1 MPVCSRC
8 SVSSALPGVQWAR
21 RWYCSAACAHAD
33 GDRSACTQDCGCT
46 VYARRRRL
54 LRDHRYNM
62 RIMEQVIDHN
72 DLSDELDD
80 LLIRFTGNTNFWL
93 GDHPFMDEPSDTED
107 PEQTLRAAN
116 AALRSEAADQS
127 TMVQAVQQALEY
139 DRMRADVE
147 HARMA
152 LEDMRSHLM
161 RAAAP
166 N

>member
-1 MPVCSRC
+1 MSVCSRC
-8 SVSSALPGVQWAR
+8 SVSSALPGLRWQN
-21 RWYCSAACAHAD
+21 RWYCSAACSHAD

-46 VYARRRRL
+46 VYARRRRI

-62 RIMEQVIDHN
+62 RIMEQLIDHN
-72 DLSDELDD
+72 DLSEELDD
-80 LLIRFTGNTNFWL
+80 MLIRHGNTNFSL
-93 GDHPFMDEPSDTED
+93 DDHPFMDEPSDTED
-107 PEQTLRAAN
+107 PEETLRAAN

>member
-62 RIMEQVIDHN
+62 RIMEGLIDQE
-72 DLSDELDD
+72 DLSSELDD
-80 LLIRFTGNTNFWL
+80 LLMRRGNPNL
-93 GDHPFMDEPSDTED
+93 SLEDHPFMDEPSDTED
-107 PEQTLRAAN
+107 PEEALRAAN
-116 AALRSEAADQS
+116 AALRSEAADQT

-139 DRMRADVE
+139 GRMRADVE

>member
-8 SVSSALPGVQWAR
+8 SVSSALPGVQCAR

-46 VYARRRRL
+46 SYARKRRL
-54 LRDHRYNM
+54 LRDHRANM
-62 RIMEQVIDHN
+62 RVMEELIDQHG
-72 DLSDELDD
+72 LSEELDD
-80 LLIRFTGNTNFWL
+80 LLIEQTGNTNFWL
-93 GDHPFMDEPSDTED
+93 GQDSFLDEPSDTED
-107 PEQTLRAAN
+107 PEEALRAAN
-116 AALRSEAADQS
+116 AALRSEAADQT

-139 DRMRADVE
+139 GRMRADVE